1 MLIRQAG
8 ILSAGSELQRFS
20 SHLPH
25 PMKIRALLFA
35 SLLLVAFS
43 IPTEE
48 PSSWSIDVA
57 HSSISFKVRHLGI
70 SNVRGE
76 FLTYDAEILMDGTDL
91 STLAV
96 DATIETTSIDTGNER
111 RDNHLRSDDFF
122 GAEEFPNMTFTSTG
136 VTEVDG
142 DEFLLA
148 GDLTIRDVTKSIV
161 LEGEFLGTAT
171 MGDSERAGFEAT
183 ATVNRKEFNLSWD
196 RLTEAGGF
204 VVGHDVEIILELELI
219 KD

>member
-1 MLIRQAG
+1 
-8 ILSAGSELQRFS
+8 
-20 SHLPH
+20 
-25 PMKIRALLFA
+25 MKIRSLLLA

-76 FLTYDAEILMDGTDL
+76 FLTYDAEVLMDGADL

-142 DEFLLA
+142 DTFHLA

-183 ATVNRKEFNLSWD
+183 TTINRKEFNLSWD

>member
-1 MLIRQAG
+1 
-8 ILSAGSELQRFS
+8 
-20 SHLPH
+20 
-25 PMKIRALLFA
+25 MKIRSLLFA
-35 SLLLVAFS
+35 SLLLIAFS

-48 PSSWSIDVA
+48 PSSWSIDVS

-142 DEFLLA
+142 NEFHLA

-161 LEGEFLGTAT
+161 LEGEFLGTAM
-171 MGDSERAGFEAT
+171 MGDSERAGFEAA
-183 ATVNRKEFNLSWD
+183 ATIDRKEFNLSWD

-204 VVGHDVEIILELELI
+204 VVGHDVEIILELEVI